1 MSKTATRASFD
12 AGATPVAPAII
23 DREAALYQKHAL
35 TYWQNRALAL
45 AQQVEDMRAS
55 LEEKVKEAV
64 EAKLAEAGKTK
75 AK

>member
-1 MSKTATRASFD
+1 MTKSATRASND
-12 AGATPVAPAII
+12 VGAPSAAVI
-23 DREAALYQKHAL
+23 DREAALQQKHLLA
-35 TYWQNRALAL
+35 YWQGRALAL

-64 EAKLAEAGKTK
+64 EARLAEAGKTK

>member
-1 MSKTATRASFD
+1 MTKPATRASND
-12 AGATPVAPAII
+12 ADAASVAPTIL
-23 DREAALYQKHAL
+23 DREAALQQKHLL
-35 TYWQNRALAL
+35 TYWQGRALAL

-64 EAKLAEAGKTK
+64 EARMAETKEK

>member
-1 MSKTATRASFD
+1 MKKTQ
-12 AGATPVAPAII
+12 PVAVSPAVIE
-23 DREAALYQKHAL
+23 REAALQQKHL
-35 TYWQNRALAL
+35 LSYWQGRALAL

-64 EAKLAEAGKTK
+64 EARLAETKEK

>member
-1 MSKTATRASFD
+1 MTKPATRASND
-12 AGATPVAPAII
+12 AGAISTAII
-23 DREAALYQKHAL
+23 EREAALQQRHL
-35 TYWQNRALAL
+35 LSYWQGRALAL

-64 EAKLAEAGKTK
+64 ETRLAEAGKTK